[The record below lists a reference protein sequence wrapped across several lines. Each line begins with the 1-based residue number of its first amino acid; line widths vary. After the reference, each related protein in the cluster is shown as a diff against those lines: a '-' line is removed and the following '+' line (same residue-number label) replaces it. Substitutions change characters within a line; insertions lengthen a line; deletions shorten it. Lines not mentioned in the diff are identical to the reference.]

1 MSDSTKTPMNK
12 KLIYIFICTSMLIS
26 AWFINNHS
34 NMIPVIGF
42 AIPPIKWFF
51 IFLFVLWFNK
61 YISGKI
67 KQLFGL
73 EIQNGNLSVTRTIE
87 EPGTYNVFSDF
98 ITGISNGFMYIVQL
112 KFLGQNKDDA
122 ESASS

>member
-1 MSDSTKTPMNK
+1 MSDSTKPPMNK
-12 KLIYIFICTSMLIS
+12 KLIYVFIVTSMAIS
-26 AWFINNHS
+26 LWFLNNHATL
-34 NMIPVIGF
+34 IPYIGI
-42 AIPPIKWFF
+42 AIPPLKWFF

-73 EIQNGNLSVTRTIE
+73 KLERGMLSVTRTIE

-112 KFLGQNKDDA
+112 KFLGQLVDD
-122 ESASS
+122 E